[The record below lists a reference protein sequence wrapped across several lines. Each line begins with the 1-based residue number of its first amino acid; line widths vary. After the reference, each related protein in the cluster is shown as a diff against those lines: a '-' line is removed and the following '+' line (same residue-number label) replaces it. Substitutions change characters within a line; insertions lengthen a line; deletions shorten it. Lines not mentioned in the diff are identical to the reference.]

1 MSKIAID
8 TNILIYLHEINPVS
22 DKRLI
27 ASELVSDGPLIS
39 SQVVSEYLNVCHR
52 RLKMTKQECLDSLM
66 GWLPFCDLAVFKL
79 SVFNT
84 AIHLVEKYQF
94 QMFDGV
100 IVASALISDC
110 SILYSE
116 DMQHDLLIENKLRII
131 NPFL

>member
-27 ASELVSDGPLIS
+27 ASELVSNGPLIS
-39 SQVVSEYLNVCHR
+39 SQVVSEYLNVCHK
-52 RLKMTKQECLDSLM
+52 RLKMTKQDCLDSLM
-66 GWLPFCDLAVFKL
+66 GWLPFCDLAIFEL
-79 SVFNT
+79 AIFNS
-84 AIHLVEKYQF
+84 AIHLVKKYQF
-94 QMFDGV
+94 QMFDGI
-100 IVASALISDC
+100 IVASALNGDC

-116 DMQHDLLIENKLRII
+116 DMQHDLLVENKLRII